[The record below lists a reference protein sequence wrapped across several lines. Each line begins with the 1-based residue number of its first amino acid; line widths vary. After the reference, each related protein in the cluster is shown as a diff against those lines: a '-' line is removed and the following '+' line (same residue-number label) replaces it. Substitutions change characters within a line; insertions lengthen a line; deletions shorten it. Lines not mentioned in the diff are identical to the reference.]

1 MMDSKPA
8 ADFCPKS
15 CATAQ
20 VWSHH
25 VCSCGPEG
33 WKQILCLFQDEFQR
47 DTAAGFSVALCMCTG
62 SSLQPTWL
70 DLISFPLLPW
80 VFLGVPPAASGFR
93 EPLDWCPLVALLW
106 AGSILGVEEKERI
119 PEKKKIWESLLYISA
134 WEYLPDHR
142 DRSGVMGVSCI
153 AGRFFTIGPPGNPRR
168 CNFLG

>member
-1 MMDSKPA
+1 MPIINELLHLTHCHCCIWSRWKALLHGVCLSVSGWALGLLSA
-8 ADFCPKS
+8 ACYCRSLCRGCP
-15 CATAQ
+15 
-20 VWSHH
+20 
-25 VCSCGPEG
+25 
-33 WKQILCLFQDEFQR
+33 
-47 DTAAGFSVALCMCTG
+47 SV
-62 SSLQPTWL
+62 
-70 DLISFPLLPW
+70 F
-80 VFLGVPPAASGFR
+80 PPAASGFR

-153 AGRFFTIGPPGNPRR
+153 AGRFFTIEPPGNPRR